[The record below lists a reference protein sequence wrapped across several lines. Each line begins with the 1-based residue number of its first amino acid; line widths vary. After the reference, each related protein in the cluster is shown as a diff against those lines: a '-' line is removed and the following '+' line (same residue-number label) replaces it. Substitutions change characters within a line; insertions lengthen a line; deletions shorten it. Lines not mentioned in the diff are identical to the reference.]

1 MQKSQKSVK
10 TKNSSAKGRPKNW
23 RAGGGV
29 PPKGRQ
35 SAARPVGARAWAR
48 QILNAMSKKQGCTSH
63 STVEAEVVSLNTAV
77 RLIGLPAL
85 DLWETIV
92 KRPMALK
99 VYEDSQAT
107 AKIVQSGKFQV
118 MRHVKRTH
126 GVQLSLLHDLVK
138 RGTFMLEDCDTTV
151 MAADIFTKFFITP
164 CKWEHA
170 ILLICVLKEHLWKKL
185 GRAM

>member
-1 MQKSQKSVK
+1 
-10 TKNSSAKGRPKNW
+10 
-23 RAGGGV
+23 
-29 PPKGRQ
+29 
-35 SAARPVGARAWAR
+35 
-48 QILNAMSKKQGCTSH
+48 MSKKQGCTSH

-85 DLWETIV
+85 DLWETLV
-92 KRPMALK
+92 KRPMVLK
-99 VYEDSQAT
+99 VYEDNQAT
-107 AKIVQSGKFQV
+107 ARIVQSGKFQV

-138 RGTFMLEDCDTTV
+138 RGTFILEDCDTTV

-185 GRAM
+185 RRAM